1 MRKGIKVERPTSVYQ
16 SKLIRGR
23 RCDKAR
29 EDEDMIMTQVTA
41 ERKKNYDG
49 AKEFLIFVF
58 SDVGLMVLCLAY
70 AIIGRDLIKLN
81 PPTLLETIVCYF
93 LQGEKFS

>member
-1 MRKGIKVERPTSVYQ
+1 MTVERPTSVYQ

-29 EDEDMIMTQVTA
+29 EEEDMIMTQVTA

-49 AKEFLIFVF
+49 AKEFLIFLF

-70 AIIGRDLIKLN
+70 AIVGRDLFKLN
-81 PPTLLETIVCYF
+81 VTPPHLLETIVCYF
-93 LQGEKFS
+93 LQGQKFS